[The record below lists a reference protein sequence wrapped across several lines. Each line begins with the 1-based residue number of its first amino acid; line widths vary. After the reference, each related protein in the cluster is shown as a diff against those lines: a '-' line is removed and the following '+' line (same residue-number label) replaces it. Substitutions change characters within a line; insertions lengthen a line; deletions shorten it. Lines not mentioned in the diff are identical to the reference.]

1 VGADLRGVQVMKMAG
16 EGVDMFIGATRDAS
30 FGPVVYFGFGGIYV
44 EVFNDTAI
52 ALCPSNRQ
60 EIEAKLKG
68 LKSYKILQ
76 GLRGKTL
83 SDIGSYLDMIERI
96 SHLAS
101 AFPQIQEIDLNPV
114 RVFEQGH
121 GAFVLDARI
130 RVDK

>member
-1 VGADLRGVQVMKMAG
+1 
-16 EGVDMFIGATRDAS
+16 
-30 FGPVVYFGFGGIYV
+30 VVYFGYGGIYV

-76 GLRGKTL
+76 GLRGKAL
-83 SDIGSYLDMIERI
+83 SDIGSYLDLIERI

-101 AFPQIQEIDLNPV
+101 VFPQIQELDLNPV